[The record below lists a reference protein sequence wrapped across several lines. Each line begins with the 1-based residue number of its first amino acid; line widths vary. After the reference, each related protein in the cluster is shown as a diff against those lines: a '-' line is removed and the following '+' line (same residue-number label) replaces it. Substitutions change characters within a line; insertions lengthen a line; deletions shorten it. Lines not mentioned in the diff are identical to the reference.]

1 VSAWWEARYSRGELR
16 RAGEDVDRKP
26 EVRAELTALLEA
38 RGEPPDVLAAATG
51 LQLLRWA
58 RARGEASMEVS
69 TPTAR
74 DEAFQC
80 AFCGFD
86 VPPAERTARDH
97 CPRCLASLHVDVV
110 PGDRAAGC
118 GGRMD
123 PVGGVVRGDEVIL
136 RYRCR
141 KCKFERNMRALR
153 RGPVPDDWVAVIAA
167 LKPGA

>member
-1 VSAWWEARYSRGELR
+1 MSAWWEARFSRGELR
-16 RAGEDVDRKP
+16 RAGEDVDERP
-26 EVRAELTALLEA
+26 EARAELVAVLAA
-38 RGEPPDVLAAATG
+38 RGEDPELLASATG

-58 RARGEASMEVS
+58 RGRAEASMEVT

-74 DEAFQC
+74 DESFRC
-80 AFCGFD
+80 AFCGHD

-97 CPRCLASLHVDVV
+97 CPRCLASVHVDVV
-110 PGDRAAGC
+110 PGDRAAAC

-123 PVGGVVRGDEVIL
+123 PVGGTVRGDEIVL

-141 KCKFERNMRALR
+141 KCRFERNMRALR
-153 RGPVPDDWVAVIAA
+153 RGPQPDDWAAVIAA